1 MSLSE
6 NQTKLIHRIN
16 RIQGQLEAIKNTI
29 TTEEK
34 DCEKAILLLKAAHQ
48 AMKKF
53 GEAYIHEYMD
63 TCFKEKNPFRISKR
77 TLKKPLQLRFLS
89 KISPSL
95 F

>member
-29 TTEEK
+29 NAEEK

-63 TCFKEKNPFRISKR
+63 TCFKEKKSTANIEADV
-77 TLKKPLQLRFLS
+77 KKAITAAF
-89 KISPSL
+89 SL
-95 F
+95 

>member
-6 NQTKLIHRIN
+6 KQTKLIHRIN

-29 TTEEK
+29 IEEEK

-53 GEAYIHEYMD
+53 GEAYIQDYVE
-63 TCFKEKNPFRISKR
+63 TCFKEKKPIQNMEVDVKKAISAA
-77 TLKKPLQLRFLS
+77 FS
-89 KISPSL
+89 

>member
-6 NQTKLIHRIN
+6 EQIKLIHRIN

-29 TTEEK
+29 TNEEK

-53 GEAYIHEYMD
+53 GEAYIHEYMNH
-63 TCFKEKNPFRISKR
+63 CFQEKKSASLIESDVKKAISAA
-77 TLKKPLQLRFLS
+77 F
-89 KISPSL
+89 SL
-95 F
+95 

>member
-1 MSLSE
+1 MSVSE

-29 TTEEK
+29 LTEEQ

-63 TCFKEKNPFRISKR
+63 TCFKEKKSTQNIETDVKKAISAA
-77 TLKKPLQLRFLS
+77 F
-89 KISPSL
+89 SL
-95 F
+95 

>member
-63 TCFKEKNPFRISKR
+63 TCFKEKKSVQNIE
-77 TLKKPLQLRFLS
+77 TDVKKAITAAF
-89 KISPSL
+89 SL
-95 F
+95 